1 MRNPHLDPDK
11 DQLPPEEQQ
20 YERALRP
27 KALQDFSGQPKI
39 VENLKIF
46 IQEIPKLI
54 FAKMPLFNMEIK
66 QV

>member
-39 VENLKIF
+39 VENLKIPLDF
-46 IQEIPKLI
+46 QKIIRI
-54 FAKMPLFNMEIK
+54 FS
-66 QV
+66 